1 MRYLII
7 GYSTAAVSA
16 LKAIRSIDK
25 ENEIVVLTD
34 EDRLYSRPLI
44 SYYLAGKVSEDKM
57 NFVEDDFDKKYN
69 LNVYYSTKVVGLD
82 IKNKIVVT
90 DKKQEFKYDKLLITS
105 GGVPIVPPIKGLE
118 NNIQGIFTFTKL
130 LDAKKLLDYITKNR
144 IENAVILGGGLIGMK
159 SAEGLLARSIKFYI
173 IDIAD
178 RLLANTFDNI
188 ASEYLE
194 KKLEEHNCKF
204 IKSNTIVEVI
214 AENGILTS
222 VKLKDGSEIKTN
234 LLIIAVGVRPNIDFI
249 KDSGIKINKGILVD
263 EHMRTNIEDIFAAG
277 DVTESK
283 NSILEEN
290 SVIAIWPTAAQQ
302 GKVAGLNMAGDN
314 KIYEGLYPMNSV
326 EILGIP
332 SISFGITNIKENG
345 SNYKVL
351 IRKEENL
358 YKKIVLKD
366 NKIVGVILLGN
377 IERAGIFK
385 LLIDKK
391 VDVKNFEDE
400 LLKDDFG
407 FLVLPKDFRKH
418 LVVGEGVEI

>member
-1 MRYLII
+1 
-7 GYSTAAVSA
+7 
-16 LKAIRSIDK
+16 
-25 ENEIVVLTD
+25 
-34 EDRLYSRPLI
+34 
-44 SYYLAGKVSEDKM
+44 M

-105 GGVPIVPPIKGLE
+105 GGVPIVPTIKGLE
-118 NNIQGIFTFTKL
+118 NNIEGIFTFTKL
-130 LDAKKLLDYITKNR
+130 LDAKKLLDYITKNK

-222 VKLKDGSEIKTN
+222 VKLKDGNEIKTN

-263 EHMRTNIEDIFAAG
+263 EHMRTNIEDVFAAG

-290 SVIAIWPTAAQQ
+290 FVIAIWPTASQQ

-332 SISFGITNIKENG
+332 SISFGITNIKEND

-418 LVVGEGVEI
+418 LVVGEGAEI